1 MESIGVISTS
11 RVEGRPFS
19 QQKTVIFLR
28 LEALS
33 DFGFG
38 SPLRL
43 EGTIAVAAFDGRI
56 HDGIGLGAGD
66 VVKWPHGIGLL
77 PIVKHFLKVGQ
88 VLVYR
93 LFGIALHPGI
103 ERGVYPQPVP
113 GKGIRASVRFAD
125 IFEVL
130 GDDLAD
136 VFAEILRDALR
147 MGLHPEVGLE
157 RERTK
162 RIQLLLGEHA
172 VALHLPQDR
181 VAPRQGIFRVAD
193 RIVQDRVLGHP
204 HEGCRFLD
212 GQFRRQF
219 VEIGER
225 GIFDPV
231 RIVEKI
237 VRIEIH
243 RDDLVLGVAAFELR
257 SDDPFLEFLDDALYL
272 VLRSVFGKELFGQL
286 LGERTGSAPTSQEN
300 DRAHRRAHVDA
311 RMLAETLVLGRDQRI
326 DQVGREFL
334 ELDRRTVFVFPDL
347 PDGLPIGRD
356 DLRGYARLGVFDVLE
371 GRQLAEYPFFD
382 QEKQ

>member
-1 MESIGVISTS
+1 M
-11 RVEGRPFS
+11 P
-19 QQKTVIFLR
+19 
-28 LEALS
+28 
-33 DFGFG
+33 
-38 SPLRL
+38 
-43 EGTIAVAAFDGRI
+43 
-56 HDGIGLGAGD
+56 
-66 VVKWPHGIGLL
+66 
-77 PIVKHFLKVGQ
+77 
-88 VLVYR
+88 
-93 LFGIALHPGI
+93 
-103 ERGVYPQPVP
+103 
-113 GKGIRASVRFAD
+113 
-125 IFEVL
+125 
-130 GDDLAD
+130 
-136 VFAEILRDALR
+136 
-147 MGLHPEVGLE
+147 
-157 RERTK
+157 
-162 RIQLLLGEHA
+162 
-172 VALHLPQDR
+172 LHLPQDR

-193 RIVQDRVLGHP
+193 RVVQDRVLGHP

-257 SDDPFLEFLDDALYL
+257 GDDPFLEFLDDALDL

-326 DQVGREFL
+326 DQVGREFF

>member
-1 MESIGVISTS
+1 
-11 RVEGRPFS
+11 
-19 QQKTVIFLR
+19 
-28 LEALS
+28 
-33 DFGFG
+33 
-38 SPLRL
+38 
-43 EGTIAVAAFDGRI
+43 
-56 HDGIGLGAGD
+56 
-66 VVKWPHGIGLL
+66 
-77 PIVKHFLKVGQ
+77 
-88 VLVYR
+88 
-93 LFGIALHPGI
+93 
-103 ERGVYPQPVP
+103 
-113 GKGIRASVRFAD
+113 
-125 IFEVL
+125 
-130 GDDLAD
+130 
-136 VFAEILRDALR
+136 

-157 RERTK
+157 RERTE

-193 RIVQDRVLGHP
+193 RVVQDRVLGHP

-243 RDDLVLGVAAFELR
+243 RDDA
-257 SDDPFLEFLDDALYL
+257 LDL